1 VDQQIQRLSAS
12 AKRLGEV
19 AQGPPMQS
27 QRHDACAAR
36 TLDDR
41 FVSPAIRFED
51 VQVVFAG
58 ADSDVLAVDRV
69 SFDVPAG
76 KITTVVGPS
85 GCGKTTLLRLA
96 SGLMAAS
103 GGRVLYNGAAVN
115 ALNTGVGYVTQDSN
129 LFPWLTALGNVEF
142 PLAVRGIAVAERRQ
156 KALDCL
162 RLVGLEGFEH
172 HYPSQLSG
180 GMQKRVSIV
189 RTLIYEPSIVLL
201 DEPFGALD
209 AQTRMGLHHELLE
222 LWREKRTTMLFIT
235 HDLVEAITLSDQIVV
250 MTRRPGR
257 IKDIYHVPLSRPR
270 NVFEIYLQP
279 GFDEAYAALWQ
290 HFKSEID
297 VGGGAKG

>member
-1 VDQQIQRLSAS
+1 VDQPIHRLVRPGNGHA
-12 AKRLGEV
+12 ATK
-19 AQGPPMQS
+19 GPPMQL
-27 QRHDACAAR
+27 QHEAR
-36 TLDDR
+36 AIPALGDHP
-41 FVSPAIRFED
+41 VPPAIRFED

-58 ADSDVLAVDRV
+58 TDSDVLAVDRV
-69 SFDVPAG
+69 SFDVPPG

-96 SGLMAAS
+96 SGLTAAS
-103 GGRVLYNGAAVN
+103 GGRVLYNGTAVN

-129 LFPWLTALGNVEF
+129 LFPWLTALGNAEF
-142 PLAVRGIAVAERRQ
+142 PLAVRGIAVAERRR
-156 KALDCL
+156 KALDWL

-222 LWREKRTTMLFIT
+222 LWRAKRTTMLFIT

-257 IKDIYHVPLSRPR
+257 IKEIYNVPLSRPR

-279 GFDEAYAALWQ
+279 GFDEAYANLWQ

-297 VGGGAKG
+297 VGARGRA